1 MDIIEILT
9 LIIRES
15 ATAALALFA
24 IWSLKASYA
33 QRLEDGKEYAV
44 TLKEVNDTLIVKL
57 TESTAVQA
65 ASVEVIRRN
74 NEVMEDLKAVMASM
88 GKG

>member
-9 LIIRES
+9 LVIRES

-24 IWSLKASYA
+24 IWSLKVSYER
-33 QRLEDGKEYAV
+33 RLEDSKEYAQ

-57 TESTAVQA
+57 TESTAAQA

-74 NEVMEDLKAVMASM
+74 SEVMSELKVVWTTVSR
-88 GKG
+88 G

>member
-9 LIIRES
+9 LVIRES

-24 IWSLKASYA
+24 IWSLKVSYER
-33 QRLEDGKEYAV
+33 RLEDSKEYAQ

-57 TESTAVQA
+57 TESTAAQA

-74 NEVMEDLKAVMASM
+74 SV
-88 GKG
+88 